1 MEVATLSAEERS
13 ANGTNSVRQLRD
25 TGKIPMV
32 LYGGKG
38 ETVSLQANYDSVK
51 RHLAHRLRVYKL
63 DFGGGEHAS
72 YLKSVQWDC
81 LTDEPLHLDF
91 QRIAM
96 DQPLKLEVRITT
108 FGHPMGI
115 AKGGRMIQDTKML
128 NLSCMPDSVPDFVEI
143 KIADMDTGD
152 KIVAKDLV
160 LPEGVTLDMPEDKVI
175 MRLTD
180 PEEVVGLTDSEE

>member
-38 ETVSLQANYDSVK
+38 ETVSLQADYDLVK

-63 DFGGGEHAS
+63 NFGGSEHAS

-96 DQPLKLEVRITT
+96 DQPLKLEIRITT
-108 FGHPMGI
+108 FGHPKGI